1 MKKPEPTPLH
11 ELGGDAWV
19 ARIFRWS
26 AIVAAALTVIVVAG
40 LLLWWWLSDD
50 RPVLVDEIAVLAP
63 EPLAR
68 PEVAAPPALR
78 FTDVTA
84 QAGIDFTHVNGAYG
98 QRLLPETIG
107 AGVAV
112 FDYNNSGH
120 QDILLVNSSHWP
132 GHETA
137 QNPTLAL
144 YQNDG
149 TGRFTDITARAGLDT
164 ELYGM
169 GVAVG
174 DYDNDGW
181 VDVFIT
187 AVGNNRLFRNEGG
200 RFREVTGKAGVGGL
214 ERDWS
219 TAAAFFDANNN
230 GLLDLYV
237 GNYVEWS
244 PEIDLEIDFRLT
256 GLGRA
261 YGTPNHFNGAHGYLY
276 RNNGDGTFTDI
287 SREAGIQVIE
297 PATGRA
303 VGKALGAV
311 VVDYDNDGHMD
322 LVVANDTVRNFLF
335 RNHGDGTFEEV
346 GAFEGVAF
354 DRDGRA
360 TGAMG
365 IDAGW
370 FRNDRDLGIAIGNFA
385 NEPSS
390 LYVTADGLPPFA
402 DEAMIEGLAGPTR
415 LALTF
420 GVLFL
425 DADLDGRLDLLQ
437 ANGHLEHEIN
447 TIQPSQHYE
456 QPGQLFWNCGEDCPT
471 RFVEVADP
479 GGLATPMVGRA
490 LAHGDFDGDGD
501 LDLIVTQNGR
511 SAVLLRNDQDRG
523 HNWLRVRLIGT
534 RSNRDAIGAQV
545 RLTVGGETRRQMVSP
560 TRSYLSQV
568 ELPLT
573 FGLGEHT
580 GVDALEIHWPSGI
593 VQEVAVDTINR
604 LLTITEPEDG

>member
-1 MKKPEPTPLH
+1 VTEPQHTSLD
-11 ELGGDAWV
+11 ELGADARV

-26 AIVAAALTVIVVAG
+26 AMAAAALTLIVAVG
-40 LLLWWWLSDD
+40 LLAWWWLSRDT
-50 RPVLVDEIAVLAP
+50 PVAVDEIALLPP

-68 PEVAAPPALR
+68 PGVEAPPALR
-78 FTDVTA
+78 FTDITA
-84 QAGIDFTHVNGAYG
+84 QAGIDFTHVNGAFG

-112 FDYNNSGH
+112 FDSDNSGH
-120 QDILLVNSSHWP
+120 QDILLVNSSYWP
-132 GHETA
+132 GHEGS
-137 QNPTLAL
+137 QRPTLAL
-144 YQNDG
+144 YRNDG
-149 TGRFTDITARAGLDT
+149 TGRFTDVTEEAGLDIN
-164 ELYGM
+164 LYGM

-187 AVGNNRLFRNEGG
+187 AVGRNRLFRNEGG
-200 RFREVTGKAGVGGL
+200 YFREVTDGAGVGGL

-237 GNYVEWS
+237 GNYVDWS
-244 PEIDLEIDFRLT
+244 PAIDLEIDFRLT

-261 YGTPNHFNGAHGYLY
+261 YGAPNHFNGVHGYLY

-287 SREAGIQVIE
+287 SAEAGIRVAE
-297 PATGRA
+297 PGTGRA
-303 VGKALGAV
+303 VGKALGV
-311 VVDYDNDGHMD
+311 VLVDYDDDGHVD

-335 RNHGDGTFEEV
+335 RNRGDGTFEEI
-346 GAFEGVAF
+346 GALEGVAF

-370 FRNDRDLGIAIGNFA
+370 FRNDADLGIAIGNFA

-425 DADLDGRLDLLQ
+425 DADLSGRLDLIQ

-447 TIQPSQHYE
+447 TVHPSQHYE

-471 RFVEVADP
+471 RFVQVADP
-479 GGLATPMVGRA
+479 GDLATPMVGRA
-490 LAHGDFDGDGD
+490 LAYGDFDGDGD

-511 SAVLLRNDQDRG
+511 SAVLLRNDQERG
-523 HNWLRVRLIGT
+523 HNWLRVRLVGT

-545 RLTVGGETRRQMVSP
+545 QLTVAGETQRRLVSP
-560 TRSYLSQV
+560 TRSYLAQV

-580 GVDALEIHWPSGI
+580 EVDRLEVRWPSGI
-593 VQEVAVDTINR
+593 VQEVPVDAINR
-604 LLTITEPEDG
+604 LLTITEPEA

>member
-1 MKKPEPTPLH
+1 MKEPEQTPLH
-11 ELGGDAWV
+11 ELGGDARV

-26 AIVAAALTVIVVAG
+26 AIAATILTLIVVAG
-40 LLLWWWLSDD
+40 LSAWWWLSRDV
-50 RPVLVDEIAVLAP
+50 PATVDETAVLAP
-63 EPLAR
+63 QPLAR
-68 PEVAAPPALR
+68 TGTEGPPALH
-78 FTDVTA
+78 FTDITA
-84 QAGIDFTHVNGAYG
+84 EAGIEFTHVNGAFG

-107 AGVAV
+107 SGVAV
-112 FDYNNSGH
+112 FDFDNDGH
-120 QDILLVNSSHWP
+120 QDILLVNSRDWP
-132 GHETA
+132 GHEGV
-137 QNPTLAL
+137 QRPTLTL
-144 YQNDG
+144 YRNDG
-149 TGRFTDITARAGLDT
+149 AGHFADVTEEARLDID
-164 ELYGM
+164 LYGM
-169 GVAVG
+169 GIAVG

-187 AVGNNRLFRNEGG
+187 TVGRNRLFRNEDG
-200 RFREVTGKAGVGGL
+200 RFREVTDAAGVGGL

-219 TAAAFFDANNN
+219 TAATFFDANNN

-237 GNYVEWS
+237 GNYVDWS
-244 PEIDLEIDFRLT
+244 PEIDREIDFRLT

-261 YGTPNHFNGAHGYLY
+261 YGAPNHFNGVHGYLY
-276 RNNGDGTFTDI
+276 QNNGDGTFTDV
-287 SREAGIQVIE
+287 SAQAGIRVVE
-297 PATGRA
+297 PGTGRA
-303 VGKALGAV
+303 VGKALGVV

-335 RNHGDGTFEEV
+335 RNHGDGTFEEI
-346 GAFEGVAF
+346 GALEGVAF

-370 FRNDRDLGIAIGNFA
+370 FRNDDDLGIAIGNFA

-415 LALTF
+415 LVLTF

-447 TIQPSQHYE
+447 TVHPSQHYE
-456 QPGQLFWNCGEDCPT
+456 QPGQLFWNCGEGCPT
-471 RFVEVADP
+471 RFVQVADP
-479 GGLATPMVGRA
+479 GDLATPMVGRA
-490 LAHGDFDGDGD
+490 MAYGDFDGDGD
-501 LDLIVTQNGR
+501 PDLIVTQNGR

-523 HNWLRVRLIGT
+523 HNWLRVRLVGA
-534 RSNRDAIGAQV
+534 RSNRDAIGARV
-545 RLTVGGETRRQMVSP
+545 DLTVGNTTQQRVVSP
-560 TRSYLSQV
+560 TRSYLTQV

-580 GVDALEIHWPSGI
+580 TVDRLEVRWPSGI
-593 VQEVAVDTINR
+593 VQQVPVETVNR
-604 LLTITEPEDG
+604 LLTITEPEA